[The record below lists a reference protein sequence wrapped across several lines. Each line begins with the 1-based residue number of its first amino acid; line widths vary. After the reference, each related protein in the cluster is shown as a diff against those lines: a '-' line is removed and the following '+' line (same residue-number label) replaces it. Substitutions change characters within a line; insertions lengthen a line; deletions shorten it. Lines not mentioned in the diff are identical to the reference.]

1 MTSDSLAQRCDDASA
16 GGVMIE
22 IEGLHKSYGAVS
34 ALRGVSLRVKRRD
47 AQFIIGPSGC
57 GKSTLLQCINLLEE
71 ADSGRMRIGDT
82 RVEFGGRRIPVR
94 EQARL
99 RTHVGMVFQ
108 QFHLFPHMTSLQNV
122 MEGPITVLGMQRNEA
137 REKAE
142 TLLAKVGLA
151 EKRDVYPR
159 HLSGGQAQRVAI
171 ARTLAMSP
179 SVLLLDEVTSAL
191 DPELVGEVLGV
202 VRQLTN
208 EGMTMVIVTHEMS
221 FAREVASHVVFMDG
235 GVVCK
240 REALPGSLITR
251 RTRASR
257 RSCGGS
263 GADQACNAIH
273 SLAWCG
279 TPSNITKAGRRH
291 GAARSP
297 SPPIRS

>member
-1 MTSDSLAQRCDDASA
+1 MTSDALAQRCGDASA

-57 GKSTLLQCINLLEE
+57 GKSTLLRCVNLLEE
-71 ADSGRMRIGDT
+71 ANSGRMRIGDT
-82 RVEFGGRRIPVR
+82 RIEFGGRRIPVR

-171 ARTLAMSP
+171 ARALAMSP

-202 VRQLTN
+202 VRQLTD

-235 GVVCK
+235 GVVVQ
-240 REALPGSLITR
+240 EGS
-251 RTRASR
+251 
-257 RSCGGS
+257 
-263 GADQACNAIH
+263 
-273 SLAWCG
+273 
-279 TPSNITKAGRRH
+279 
-291 GAARSP
+291 AARLLDHP
-297 SPPIRS
+297 ENPRLAAFLRRFRS